1 MKSKIREVIIVEG
14 RDDTAA
20 VLRAVDAQTIET
32 HGFGMSD
39 RMWEQIGTA
48 ARTRGIIIFTDP
60 DRAGENIR
68 RKVKER
74 FPEAGE
80 AFLSRDKA
88 LRGTNIGVENASP
101 EAIREALARA
111 CCTKQDESEVFTM
124 EDLEAAGLCGTEGSR
139 LRREKVAAV
148 LGIGYG
154 NSRRMLARLN
164 GFGIT
169 REEFYGAVRS
179 ICNPGDPE

>member
-80 AFLSRDKA
+80 AFLPRDKA

-101 EAIREALARA
+101 EAIREALAGPAAPNRMKVRSSLWKTWRPRVCA
-111 CCTKQDESEVFTM
+111 AQK
-124 EDLEAAGLCGTEGSR
+124 EAGFAGRR
-139 LRREKVAAV
+139 LRPFWESATGTADGCWR
-148 LGIGYG
+148 
-154 NSRRMLARLN
+154 
-164 GFGIT
+164 
-169 REEFYGAVRS
+169 
-179 ICNPGDPE
+179 D